1 MKGININVV
10 IMFVVWIAI
19 FYFMLILPNKRRQK
33 KQQEMLNS
41 LKEGVEIMTAGWIK
55 GTIVNI
61 TPDFVSI
68 RIDKGVHMQIL
79 KSSIS
84 RVVK

>member
-10 IMFVVWIAI
+10 VMFVVWIAI
-19 FYFMLILPNKRRQK
+19 FYFMLILPNKKRQK

-41 LKEGVEIMTAGWIK
+41 LKEGVEVITTGGIK
-55 GTIVNI
+55 GTIASI

-68 RIDKGVHMQIL
+68 KIDKGVHMQVL

>member
-1 MKGININVV
+1 MNGININVIV
-10 IMFVVWIAI
+10 MLVVWVAI
-19 FYFMLILPNKRRQK
+19 FYFMLILPNKKRQK

-41 LKEGVEIMTAGWIK
+41 LKEGVEVITAGGIK

-61 TPDFVSI
+61 TPDFISI
-68 RIDKGVHMQIL
+68 RIDKGVHMQVL

>member
-41 LKEGVEIMTAGWIK
+41 LKEGVEIITAGGIK

>member
-1 MKGININVV
+1 MNGININVIVMLV
-10 IMFVVWIAI
+10 IWVAI
-19 FYFMLILPNKRRQK
+19 FYFMLILPNKKRQK

-41 LKEGVEIMTAGWIK
+41 LKEGVEVITAGGIK

-61 TPDFVSI
+61 TPDFISI
-68 RIDKGVHMQIL
+68 RIDKGVHMQVL

>member
-10 IMFVVWIAI
+10 IMFVVWVAI
-19 FYFMLILPNKRRQK
+19 FYFMLILPNKKRQK

-41 LKEGVEIMTAGWIK
+41 LKEGVEVITAGGIK

-61 TPDFVSI
+61 TPDFISI
-68 RIDKGVHMQIL
+68 RIDKGVHMQVL